1 MKGVGESFFILGHF
15 LIASTTRLRSSPL
28 EFTMIT
34 HIVQWKI
41 QENALGMDKS
51 GILQKLKAD
60 LEALPSEIEDILS
73 LTVGINE
80 ADSDAASDVVL
91 LSSFADWEALKRYQ
105 VHPAHQ
111 RVVAFVKQVVSER
124 RVVDFES

>member
-1 MKGVGESFFILGHF
+1 
-15 LIASTTRLRSSPL
+15 
-28 EFTMIT
+28 MIT

-111 RVVAFVKQVVSER
+111 RVVTFVKQVVSER